1 MKEADITKTISGR
14 IMNEPTMHFFMIA
27 MVVFIVYAISNI
39 GSKDIVE
46 IDQREIDARILMQE
60 MASGQPLTP
69 EQKELIASSYV
80 EEQILVIEA
89 TELGLDTMHEST
101 TCSLKK

>member
-1 MKEADITKTISGR
+1 MKESDKTKAIVGR
-14 IMNEPTMHFFMIA
+14 VMNEPTMHFFIIA
-27 MVVFIVYAISNI
+27 VVIFMVYEVSNI

-69 EQKELIASSYV
+69 DQEEFIASSYV
-80 EEQILVIEA
+80 EEQILVKEAIEFCLLYTSDA
-89 TELGLDTMHEST
+89 ADE
-101 TCSLKK
+101 

>member
-1 MKEADITKTISGR
+1 MKPEQTKDKLTIFIKIVPIKMKESDKTKTIVGR
-14 IMNEPTMHFFMIA
+14 VMNEPTMHFFIIA
-27 MVVFIVYAISNI
+27 VVIFMVYEISNL

-69 EQKELIASSYV
+69 DQ
-80 EEQILVIEA
+80 
-89 TELGLDTMHEST
+89 
-101 TCSLKK
+101 